1 MHIHLPKP
9 LHGWR
14 EFAGE
19 VGIIVVG
26 IMIALAGEQ
35 LVETLHWRSQV
46 HDFRDAVRSEMSL
59 NLGTYRFRTAEN
71 RCVEGRLDE
80 LQRWLDSWRAGHPL
94 KLSGPIGIP
103 TSLTINNNAWQSRDA
118 AVVSHM
124 GLNEKLEYG
133 HLYTEFANNDVHRLD
148 ERAAWIELA
157 EYDGATELD
166 HRDLMRLQGLITRAR
181 LRDRRMT
188 ENAARFIK
196 RAAQIG
202 VVPARDRTWPPAEP
216 TICRPIL
223 PSATRATA

>member
-1 MHIHLPKP
+1 MHFHLPKP

-46 HDFRDAVRSEMSL
+46 HDFRAAVRSEMSL
-59 NLGTYRFRTAEN
+59 NLGTYQFRTGEN
-71 RCVEGRLDE
+71 RCVEARLDE

-103 TSLTINNNAWQSRDA
+103 TSLTVNANAWQSRDA

-133 HLYTEFANNDVHRLD
+133 HLYTEFENNDVHRLD
-148 ERAAWIELA
+148 ERAAWIELGDF
-157 EYDGATELD
+157 DGATDLD
-166 HRDLMRLQGLITRAR
+166 HHDLMRLQGLITRAR

-188 ENAARFIK
+188 ENARRFTK

-202 VVPARDRTWPPAEP
+202 LVPAADPTWPPAEQ

-223 PSATRATA
+223 PRA